1 MRRTTPDKCCGSF
14 WYVLCILGTVS
25 VLAHLK
31 TPASGGLTITIPIA
45 TDMNA
50 TSPIIRLFTL
60 GLALPRAATQ
70 MLSSALGMTYIASSP
85 RLRSASTK
93 SDRPEQNPAIQ

>member
-1 MRRTTPDKCCGSF
+1 ML
-14 WYVLCILGTVS
+14 WIVLVCALYSRYRERLGPPQNT
-25 VLAHLK
+25 
-31 TPASGGLTITIPIA
+31 ASRGLTITIPIA

-60 GLALPRAATQ
+60 DLALPRAATQ

-93 SDRPEQNPAIQ
+93 SDRPEQNPATQ